1 VSYGFERAFVF
12 HRQDRPLNDHWQP
25 FKRGLKMDDYFGL
38 FSLKSSDLRI
48 FFHDEETNSGRGC
61 FCYDDGGVKIICIE
75 FGAIGFFLKKRRG
88 LSVYT

>member
-1 VSYGFERAFVF
+1 
-12 HRQDRPLNDHWQP
+12 
-25 FKRGLKMDDYFGL
+25 MDDYFGL

-48 FFHDEETNSGRGC
+48 FFHDEETNSGRGG
-61 FCYDDGGVKIICIE
+61 FCYDDGGVKIICIG